1 MAATSEEQEEA
12 AQLRRNLVE
21 EIETPYRNFRY
32 FLYAALG
39 SGALVSFVI
48 NLPRLAANLSG
59 INAESTNDTV
69 LNLVINALAIALLYF
84 FYDRDRQAQ
93 LKRLERIKIGGS
105 IAALRVRFQGSG
117 ERVKLADLRRGRG
130 RARRVVLVAASAAGL
145 REAVAAAAPL
155 SAKLVECDL
164 LVVPVTLPLG
174 GPAADLDAA
183 ATALDH
189 IALPAEGE
197 WKSVIGAECE
207 RAVEQGLDPES
218 QGFTI
223 IIKKNGRI
231 GQRIKGLPNYTRL
244 IGDVEERK
252 AKGMDVDNI

>member
-1 MAATSEEQEEA
+1 MPTPPPPAPLQEEQEEA

-93 LKRLERIKIGGS
+93 LKRLERIKVLGLCAVPRRS
-105 IAALRVRFQGSG
+105 LRVGAGGGGGLQLQCGPF
-117 ERVKLADLRRGRG
+117 RGRWRG
-130 RARRVVLVAASAAGL
+130 GDAPSLSTAAFPVL
-145 REAVAAAAPL
+145 
-155 SAKLVECDL
+155 
-164 LVVPVTLPLG
+164 
-174 GPAADLDAA
+174 
-183 ATALDH
+183 
-189 IALPAEGE
+189 
-197 WKSVIGAECE
+197 
-207 RAVEQGLDPES
+207 
-218 QGFTI
+218 
-223 IIKKNGRI
+223 
-231 GQRIKGLPNYTRL
+231 
-244 IGDVEERK
+244 
-252 AKGMDVDNI
+252 